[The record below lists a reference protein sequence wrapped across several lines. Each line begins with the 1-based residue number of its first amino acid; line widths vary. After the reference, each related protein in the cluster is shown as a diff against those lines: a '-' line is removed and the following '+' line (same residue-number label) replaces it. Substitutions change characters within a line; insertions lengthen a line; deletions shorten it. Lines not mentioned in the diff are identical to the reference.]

1 MIFRQDSADI
11 ALPTRGLPGCSVPF
25 LAIRKAWRFSVLGKL
40 RFVRPLFSWSY
51 KLLSPQLLY
60 FVNNLRCPP
69 GVGGLL
75 SPSSSVSACKCPKSF
90 PGALLRTLCTF
101 QKAESLCS
109 QSNPHSFGKT
119 PGVGGGSPFAFT
131 VLTGP
136 LPLRTSL
143 VPLLP

>member
-51 KLLSPQLLY
+51 KLLSPQPLY

-69 GVGGLL
+69 GVGGSSLHPPAFQPVNFLNPFLVHCCELFVHSIKLKLFVINQIHTLL
-75 SPSSSVSACKCPKSF
+75 AKHR
-90 PGALLRTLCTF
+90 GW
-101 QKAESLCS
+101 
-109 QSNPHSFGKT
+109 
-119 PGVGGGSPFAFT
+119 GGSPFAF
-131 VLTGP
+131 
-136 LPLRTSL
+136 
-143 VPLLP
+143 